1 MSDESLDREMGG
13 AAVRL
18 LRRSTWVIAL
28 RGVLAI
34 VLGVIALTRPALT
47 MAAFLGILA
56 IYLMVDGIITLATTF
71 YAASRGRTWWPYLL
85 EGLLSFAVGLF
96 GLLRPGP
103 LAMLALV
110 LVAVRSVVVGIVE
123 IGTGISLRRE
133 SGGSGWLLGL
143 GGVASVA
150 FGLLLIG
157 RPSVGVF
164 ALVWSFGIYAIAFGV
179 LLEGV
184 ALKGRSA
191 ASRLERRTA

>member
-1 MSDESLDREMGG
+1 MRDQTETT
-13 AAVRL
+13 AANL
-18 LRRSTWVIAL
+18 LRRSSWVIAL
-28 RGVLAI
+28 RGLLAI
-34 VLGVIALTRPALT
+34 VLGIVALTRPAMT
-47 MAAFLGILA
+47 MTAFLWLLS
-56 IYLMVDGIITLATTF
+56 IYLMFDGVVTLASTF
-71 YAASRGRTWWPYLL
+71 HAASRGRTWWPYLL

-110 LVAVRSVVVGIVE
+110 LVAARAVIVGVIE
-123 IGTGISLRRE
+123 IGTGISVRRQT
-133 SGGSGWLLGL
+133 GASGWLLGL

-179 LLEGV
+179 LLEG
-184 ALKGRSA
+184 AAFKGRSA
-191 ASRLERRTA
+191 ANRLEQRPA